1 MLTMA
6 IWWLGILLEGLL
18 LARGLQN
25 QLVRQFPIFYFYILF
40 VFLEELLRFSVY
52 RWGAG
57 HYSDVYWVTQFLSLV
72 IGSAV
77 IFEIYRVGLRRFPG
91 TARMTRYLLLI
102 VFGAIFA
109 KALANP
115 SVSLFQWLALSCF
128 ELERDLRIVQAV
140 AILTLISAFRWYAI
154 TFGRNLR
161 GVLTGYSLFIGISIL
176 QLTLMSHGWS
186 DDRLYWSYAQSASYL
201 LVLGMWISALWSV
214 QPVAE
219 PAEAMQLENDYQ
231 TLVASTRTQLQRTL
245 ARIGWV
251 TRT

>member
-18 LARGLQN
+18 LLRGLQN
-25 QLVRQFPIFYFYILF
+25 QLVRQFPIFYSYILF

-52 RWGAG
+52 RWGADQ
-57 HYSDVYWVTQFLSLV
+57 YFEVYWITQFLGLV

-91 TARMTRYLLLI
+91 TARMTRYLLLL
-102 VFGAIFA
+102 VFGTIFA
-109 KALANP
+109 KTLANP
-115 SVSLFQWLALSCF
+115 SVSLFQWLEQSSLQ
-128 ELERDLRIVQAV
+128 LERDLRIVQAV
-140 AILTLISAFRWYAI
+140 AILTLVSTFLWYAI
-154 TFGRNLR
+154 PFGRNLK
-161 GVLTGYSLFIGISIL
+161 GILSGYGLFIGMSIV

-186 DDRLYWSYAQSASYL
+186 DARLYWSYTQSASYL

-214 QPVAE
+214 QSATEPV
-219 PAEAMQLENDYQ
+219 EAMQLENDYQ

-245 ARIGWV
+245 ARLGWV